1 MADVNML
8 LHWDGVG
15 EKQFEA
21 GVDRG
26 VLFVTDTTGAYGK
39 GVAWNGLTA
48 VNEAPSGAEEN
59 KYYADNI
66 KYASILSAEDF
77 GYTIEAYTSPKE
89 FDACDGTADIAPG
102 VTVSQQARKAFGFSW
117 RSLIGND
124 VADLGDAGYIIHI
137 AYGCKAQPS
146 EKSRGTVNESP
157 EPTTFSWTVATTP
170 VNVANHK
177 PTAHLQINS
186 MNVNADKLTA
196 FEEIIY
202 GKAGSESYDAVTP
215 VGTENPVTEGWYE
228 RSGSVGAYVY
238 TLSADTTVDSSKTY
252 YAKTTSGQVDPRL
265 PLPDEI
271 ATFFNSQG

>member
-1 MADVNML
+1 MPDINIA

-26 VLFVTDTTGAYGK
+26 VLFVTDSTGAYGEGK
-39 GVAWNGLTA
+39 AWNGLTA
-48 VNEAPSGAEEN
+48 VNESPSGAEEN

-89 FDACDGTADIAPG
+89 FDACDGTAEVAPG
-102 VTVSQQARKAFGFSW
+102 VTISQQARKAFGFSW

-124 VADLGDAGYIIHI
+124 VNDLGDAGYIIHL

-170 VNVANHK
+170 VNVTGHK

-186 MNVNADKLTA
+186 MNVNATKLAA
-196 FEEIIY
+196 FEQILY
-202 GKAGSESYDAVTP
+202 GKAAEGDTPAV
-215 VGTENPVTEGWYE
+215 
-228 RSGSVGAYVY
+228 A
-238 TLSADTTVDSSKTY
+238 
-252 YAKTTSGQVDPRL
+252 PRL
-265 PLPDEI
+265 PLPDEV
-271 ATFFNSQG
+271 ANHFKAAG

>member
-1 MADVNML
+1 MAETAIAM
-8 LHWDGVG
+8 HWDGVG
-15 EKQFEA
+15 EKKFEA

-26 VLFVTDTTGAYGK
+26 VLFVTGANGAYGA
-39 GVAWNGLTA
+39 GVPWSGLTA
-48 VNEAPSGAEEN
+48 VNESPSGAEEN

-77 GYTIEAYTSPKE
+77 GCTIEAYQSPKE
-89 FDACDGTADIAPG
+89 FDACDGTAEIAPG
-102 VTVSQQARKAFGFSW
+102 VTISQQARKAFGFSW

-170 VNVANHK
+170 VNVSGHK

-186 MNVNADKLTA
+186 MNVDADKLAA
-196 FEEIIY
+196 FEQILY
-202 GKAGSESYDAVTP
+202 GKPAESAGGSATP
-215 VGTENPVTEGWYE
+215 
-228 RSGSVGAYVY
+228 A
-238 TLSADTTVDSSKTY
+238 
-252 YAKTTSGQVDPRL
+252 RL

-271 ATFFNSQG
+271 ATHFNAQG

>member
-1 MADVNML
+1 MAETAIA

-15 EKQFEA
+15 EKQYEA

-26 VLFVTDTTGAYGK
+26 VLFVTDNTGAYGD

-48 VNEAPSGAEEN
+48 VNESPSGAEEN

-89 FDACDGTADIAPG
+89 FDACDGTAEVAPG
-102 VTVSQQARKAFGFSW
+102 VTISQQARKTFGFSW

-146 EKSRGTVNESP
+146 EKNRGTVNESP

-170 VNVANHK
+170 VNVSGYK
-177 PTAHLQINS
+177 PAAHLQINS
-186 MNVNADKLTA
+186 MNVAAAKLA
-196 FEEIIY
+196 QFEQIIY
-202 GKAGSESYDAVTP
+202 GKPATGSG
-215 VGTENPVTEGWYE
+215 GTAT
-228 RSGSVGAYVY
+228 
-238 TLSADTTVDSSKTY
+238 K
-252 YAKTTSGQVDPRL
+252 PRL
-265 PLPDEI
+265 PMPDEI
-271 ATFFNSQG
+271 ATLFKAAG